1 MSHGDELGMPGNDKL
16 QDRADDVFALQSV
29 SVYRGVRLPA
39 HRVAEATATLRQ
51 MGPLLEQLRAVS
63 LRYLPDVLE
72 PATATAWI
80 ESGGRSWQTS
90 PR

>member
-1 MSHGDELGMPGNDKL
+1 MPENNKL
-16 QDRADDVFALQSV
+16 QDGAGDAFALQSE
-29 SVYRGVRLPA
+29 SAYRGVRLPA

-51 MGPLLEQLRAVS
+51 MGPLLEELQAVS